1 MKKFI
6 RAFTVVELVVTISII
21 AIILV
26 IAIPQFS
33 LYNNNLRLEKETKRF
48 ESFLKET
55 RMQAKNQFV
64 DIELYDCTYSS
75 SRTNVMAKA
84 SSIDL
89 HRWLADEWVS
99 PAYAASSSPDSSAKS
114 HKLKAQSINANYLN
128 YFTFADGVV
137 VSSSFDINMNIII
150 TPNGFRDSRGN
161 TPMTLTYT
169 VWSAATPKA
178 FDITFNYAGVSSTVV
193 HQEEATGGGGD

>member
-6 RAFTVVELVVTISII
+6 RAFTVVELIVTISII

-64 DIELYDCTYSS
+64 DIELYDCSYSGG
-75 SRTNVMAKA
+75 RMNVMAKA
-84 SSIDL
+84 PSINL

-99 PAYAASSSPDSSAKS
+99 PAHAATAAPDSSSKS
-114 HKLKAQSINANYLN
+114 RKLKAQSIKSNYLS
-128 YFTFADGVV
+128 YFNFSDGVV
-137 VSSSFDINMNIII
+137 VSSSYDINLNMTI
-150 TPNGFRDSRGN
+150 TPNGFRDKDGN
-161 TPMTLTYT
+161 APMTLTFT

-193 HQEEATGGGGD
+193 HQEDATGGSGD

>member
-6 RAFTVVELVVTISII
+6 RAFTVVELIVTISII

-33 LYNNNLRLEKETKRF
+33 LYNNNLRLERETKRF

-64 DIELYDCTYSS
+64 DIDLYDCTNSS
-75 SRTNVMAKA
+75 SKMNVMAKA
-84 SSIDL
+84 PSIDL
-89 HRWLADEWVS
+89 HRWLVDEWVS
-99 PAYAASSSPDSSAKS
+99 PACAAISSSSKS
-114 HKLKAQSINANYLN
+114 CKLKAQSIKSNYLS
-128 YFTFADGVV
+128 YFTFSDGVV
-137 VSSSFDINMNIII
+137 VSSSYDIHYNMTV
-150 TPNGFRDSRGN
+150 TPKGFRDKDGN
-161 TPMTLTYT
+161 APMTLTFT

-178 FDITFNYAGVSSTVV
+178 FDIMFNYAGVSSTVV